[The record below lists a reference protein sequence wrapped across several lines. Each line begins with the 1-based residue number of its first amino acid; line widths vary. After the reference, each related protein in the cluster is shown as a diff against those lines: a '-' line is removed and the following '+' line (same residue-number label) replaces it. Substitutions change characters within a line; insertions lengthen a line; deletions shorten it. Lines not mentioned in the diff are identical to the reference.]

1 MPNIRLQMK
10 KVIIK
15 HTKLLIKMR
24 SYILPHP
31 TIVYLREMFLF
42 FFTTWIKKDDGLE
55 GRILV
60 VINLNI
66 LERLHQLVQHSVG
79 YPADLRFRTVPVDHA
94 AIACRHQASGSV
106 GNVSG
111 WEGCSAGIKE

>member
-1 MPNIRLQMK
+1 MSERWG
-10 KVIIK
+10 
-15 HTKLLIKMR
+15 
-24 SYILPHP
+24 
-31 TIVYLREMFLF
+31 F

-60 VINLNI
+60 VVDLNI

-94 AIACRHQASGSV
+94 AIACRHQACG
-106 GNVSG
+106 
-111 WEGCSAGIKE
+111 